1 MSNQDKTFLSE
12 SSSRRNFYAFLWHAS
27 LLAFAKN
34 FMDVDTVLPAMLI
47 ESGGTSLHV
56 GIMTAILLGGTRFA
70 QLFFA
75 PYISNK
81 PYKKKFLLL
90 GINSRVFSILS
101 LGVIIYFV
109 QAADT
114 GIVFWAIFLFIT
126 LFAIG
131 GSFAN
136 VSYMDI
142 IGKSILE
149 GKRKTFFSTRQI
161 LSGVLV
167 LLSAFVAKEV
177 LTWESYPVNYSYMFI
192 FGGLFLLLA
201 SLGFW
206 RLKEELTSTLKI
218 KNTRDFFTVMRAELK
233 ENKRLPYFL
242 GFLNSQGI
250 AVSFLPFVIL
260 YGKDIL
266 GTVSSDTGDF
276 LVYKVV
282 GIVLVSILIAIGARH
297 IKYKFLLYSNV
308 GLSVFMAVFTLF
320 SQGAV
325 SLQYVFL
332 VGGVVFSLYNITM
345 NGLLLEVSGKEN
357 RALYAGISGA
367 GNILPVLFP
376 LIGGLIIDRFGFD
389 SFVGIFVFFV
399 LLSVWF
405 IYKIDCKK

>member
-1 MSNQDKTFLSE
+1 MNMDMELSRQ
-12 SSSRRNFYAFLWHAS
+12 SSQRNFYAFLWHAS

-34 FMDVDTVLPAMLI
+34 FMDVDTILPAMLI

-81 PYKKKFLLL
+81 PFKKKFLLM
-90 GINSRVFSILS
+90 GINARIISILA
-101 LGVIIYFV
+101 LGGLIFFM
-109 QAADT
+109 QADDT
-114 GIVFWAIFLFIT
+114 ALVFWAIFFFIT
-126 LFAIG
+126 LFALG

-142 IGKSILE
+142 IGKSVLRE
-149 GKRKTFFSTRQI
+149 KRKTFFSTRQI

-167 LLSAFVAKEV
+167 LVSAFVAKRV
-177 LTWESYPVNYSYMFI
+177 LVMEGYPINYSYMFI
-192 FGGLFLLLA
+192 IGGIFLLLA

-206 RLKEELTSTLKI
+206 RLKEELSSTFKI
-218 KNTRDFFTVMRAELK
+218 KNTRGFFVVMRSELK

-260 YGKDIL
+260 YGKDVL
-266 GTVSSDTGDF
+266 GTISADTGDF
-276 LVYKVV
+276 LIYKVI
-282 GIVLVSILIAIGARH
+282 GIVLVSALIAIGAQRVR
-297 IKYKFLLYSNV
+297 YNLLLYSNV

-320 SQGAV
+320 SHDAF
-325 SLQYVFL
+325 SLQFVFL
-332 VGGVVFSLYNITM
+332 LGGIVFSLYNITM

-367 GNILPVLFP
+367 GNILPVIFP
-376 LIGGLIIDRFGFD
+376 LIGGWLISQFGFVT
-389 SFVGIFVFFV
+389 FVGVFVFFV
-399 LLSVWF
+399 LMSLYF
-405 IYKIDCKK
+405 IFKIDCKK